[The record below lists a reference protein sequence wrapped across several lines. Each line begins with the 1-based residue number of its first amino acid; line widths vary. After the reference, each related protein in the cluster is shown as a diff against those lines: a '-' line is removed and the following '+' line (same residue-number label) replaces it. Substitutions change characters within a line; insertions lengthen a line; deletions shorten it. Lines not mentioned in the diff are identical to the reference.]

1 MKFKIYKE
9 TVVKKTNIFGKP
21 IEIATRCYI
30 YRSMF
35 FGLIKIFLNFREDW
49 DVFNRTN
56 YWWVVRYVQQE
67 SATEFSE
74 QKAEKMLNAI
84 YSHPDKFIRQE

>member
-21 IEIATRCYI
+21 IESVTRCYI

-35 FGLIKIFLNFREDW
+35 FDLIKIFLYFREDW

-56 YWWVVRYVQQE
+56 YWWVVRYVPQE

-74 QKAEKMLNAI
+74 QEAEKMLNAI
-84 YSHPDKFIRQE
+84 YSHPDKFIRKN

>member
-35 FGLIKIFLNFREDW
+35 FDLIKIFLSFIEDW
-49 DVFNRTN
+49 DVRDRYNTWF
-56 YWWVVRYVQQE
+56 VVRYVQQE

-74 QKAEKMLNAI
+74 QEAEKMLNAI
-84 YSHPDKFIRQE
+84 YSHPDKFIRKN